1 MVVKKDQNLFQNNH
15 QRTKQMSPIRKFL
28 RYVKPYKWQMAAG
41 ISCILVSLSF
51 GLLVPYFVGM
61 AVDDFAVE
69 VTWQKIVYY
78 PLIILAVNLGSG
90 IFLFLQRRL
99 LINASRHIEF
109 DMRQDFY
116 DSLINQPLEYFHR
129 TRVGDLMARAT
140 NDLSAIRQIVGPMIL
155 YSFQAIFALAIVL
168 PILLNISV
176 KLTLLILI
184 PMPLVSLT
192 VKILGEQIHKRFE
205 KIQEFFSD
213 ITARAQEN
221 LTGVRV
227 VRAYAQED
235 AEIEQFQVLNREY
248 AARNLQLVKFAA
260 AMRPLLFFFIGLGFV
275 IIVAVGVPMAVNG
288 EITAGAFTS
297 FVLYLQRMIW
307 YLIALGYVVN
317 LYQRGTA
324 SLKRFN
330 AVLETEPTIKDAP
343 GTREQ
348 PKIKGEIEFRN
359 LSFGYGGSIEEGPGT
374 KSEPPAVAGGLR
386 QDNGTVT
393 GENVDGPTQ
402 PPATAGGSDLDRG
415 LVLQN
420 INLKIDPGKTVAFVG
435 RTGSGKSTLVSL
447 VPRLLDAPDGTVLI
461 DGIPVRQFPLEQ
473 LRSSIGFVP
482 QETFL
487 FSDTLA
493 ENIAMGVGE
502 EGGEKGIQ
510 GDGERASVYTDVP
523 VVNRVSPS
531 PLRPFSP
538 SSAVS
543 VEKAAEV
550 AGLASDVKD
559 FPGKYEQLV
568 GERGITLSGGQK
580 QRTAIAR
587 AVMRDPRILIL
598 DDSLSAVDTYTEEKI
613 LHNLRDV
620 RSDRTTL
627 IVSHRVSTIRDADLI
642 CVLDHGRIIERGTHD
657 ELLALDGE
665 YADLYERQLLEE
677 ELEAT
682 D

>member
-1 MVVKKDQNLFQNNH
+1 MDQPLKKFFKYL
-15 QRTKQMSPIRKFL
+15 
-28 RYVKPYKWQMAAG
+28 KPYKWQMIAG
-41 ISCILVSLSF
+41 IFFILVSLGF
-51 GLLVPYFVGM
+51 GLLVPYLVGV
-61 AVDDFAVE
+61 AVDDLAAG

-78 PLIILAVNLGSG
+78 PLVILGVNFGSG
-90 IFLFLQRRL
+90 IFLFLQRRF

-109 DMRQDFY
+109 DMREDFY
-116 DSLINQPLEYFHR
+116 ASLVDQPLEYFHK

-140 NDLSAIRQIVGPMIL
+140 NDLAAIRQIVGPMIL

-235 AEIEQFQVLNREY
+235 AEIEQFQILNREY
-248 AARNLQLVKFAA
+248 AKRNLQLVKFGA

-275 IIVAVGVPMAVNG
+275 IIVAVGIPMAVAG
-288 EITAGAFTS
+288 EISAGDFTS
-297 FVLYLQRMIW
+297 FILYLQRMIW

-330 AVLETEPTIKDAP
+330 AILEAVPSIRDSGDAHEQPPIKGAVEFRDLTFAYNGKPVLEGI
-343 GTREQ
+343 
-348 PKIKGEIEFRN
+348 
-359 LSFGYGGSIEEGPGT
+359 S
-374 KSEPPAVAGGLR
+374 
-386 QDNGTVT
+386 
-393 GENVDGPTQ
+393 
-402 PPATAGGSDLDRG
+402 
-415 LVLQN
+415 
-420 INLKIDPGKTVAFVG
+420 LKIEQGKTVAFVG

-447 VPRLLDAPDGTVLI
+447 VPRLLDAPEGSVLVDGT
-461 DGIPVRQFPLEQ
+461 PVRQFPLDQ
-473 LRSSIGFVP
+473 LRRSIGFVP

-487 FSDTLA
+487 FSDTLG
-493 ENIAMGVGE
+493 ENIAMGVSGE
-502 EGGEKGIQ
+502 EGENGRTGDGEKGRR
-510 GDGERASVYTDVP
+510 GDGVTLEPGGSNLTSGLTQSVAP
-523 VVNRVSPS
+523 SPLLPLSPS
-531 PLRPFSP
+531 PVLRVPASP
-538 SSAVS
+538 RRISSIS

-550 AGLASDVKD
+550 AGLASDIRD

-598 DDSLSAVDTYTEEKI
+598 DDSLSAVDTYTEERI
-613 LHNLRDV
+613 LRNLRDI
-620 RSDRTTL
+620 RQERTTL

-642 CVLDHGRIIERGTHD
+642 CVLDNGRIIERGTHD
-657 ELLALDGE
+657 ELLKLDGE
-665 YADLYERQLLEE
+665 YAELYERQLLEE